1 MSKPYYIT
9 TAIAYPNGD
18 PHVGHAYE
26 YIATDAIARFKR
38 LDGFDV
44 RFLTGTDVHGL
55 KMAETAAAEGIPTAE
70 LARRNSDVFQRMQ
83 ERLNISFDRFIRTS
97 DADHYEASKEIW
109 RRMNEAGDIYLDAY
123 KGWYSVRDERFF
135 TEAETTVGS
144 DGVRIA
150 TETGAPVTWTEE
162 QTYFFR
168 LSAYADKLLAHY
180 EAHPEFI
187 EPEVRRNE
195 VVSFVSGGLRDLSI
209 SRTTFDW
216 GVPVPDHPD
225 HVMYVWV
232 DALTNYLTGV
242 GFPDTSSELFKRFW
256 PADLHMIGKDIIRFH
271 TVYWPAFLMSAGIEL
286 PRKVFAHG
294 FVLNRG
300 EKMSKSVGNVVDPLN
315 LVDTFGVDQVRYFF
329 LREVPFGQD
338 GSYSEEAII
347 GRINADLAN
356 ELGNLAQ
363 RSLSMVAKN
372 LDGIVPEPANSPPT
386 TRTCLRPPTGCSSA
400 SAAITTRRPCI
411 WRSRRSGRCS
421 ARPTSTSPRRSR
433 GCCARPIRRGPASLP
448 HRPVHDAGG
457 RADRDAAEPAGDARV
472 DGQAARPARPARGP
486 ADVRGDRHAPGAGD
500 GAARAGRRVPALS
513 GGAKFDY
520 ALIDRKRF
528 PTSLPGMAYRGPR
541 SVPPLRCLA
550 IGRSD
555 ARHVVSHLNTRR
567 CLEGMTDHNA
577 IGSSREPLIAQPPTS
592 SSSEADTQV
601 PWPPITCG
609 CAPTST
615 SHWSTRGRSS
625 SNAFVCT
632 NTWQA
637 TTTRRSTTERCS
649 ARAWRSWSTARRV
662 STPLVAKWSLR
673 RASRWTTTT

>member
-1 MSKPYYIT
+1 VESLMSEPYYIT

-38 LDGFDV
+38 LDGYEV
-44 RFLTGTDVHGL
+44 RYLTGTDVHGQ
-55 KMAETAAAEGIPTAE
+55 KMAETAAAEGIPAAE

-83 ERLNISFDRFIRTS
+83 EKLNISFDRFIRTS

-109 RRMNEAGDIYLDAY
+109 RRMNDAGDIYLDSY

-135 TEAETTVGS
+135 TEAETSVGA
-144 DGVRIA
+144 DGVRVA
-150 TETGAPVTWTEE
+150 TETGAPMTWTEE

-168 LSAYADKLLAHY
+168 LSDYADKLLAHY

-187 EPEVRRNE
+187 EPDVRRNE

-242 GFPDTSSELFKRFW
+242 GFPDTSSELFSRFW

-286 PRKVFAHG
+286 PRKVFVHG

-300 EKMSKSVGNVVDPLN
+300 EKMSKSIGNVIDPNALI
-315 LVDTFGVDQVRYFF
+315 DAFGVDQVRYFF

-372 LDGIVPEPANSPPT
+372 LDGVVPEPAEFTADDLELLSAADGLMERVRGHFDATAMHLALEAIWSVLGAANKYFSAQEPWVLRKSDTPEAQQRFRTVLYT
-386 TRTCLRPPTGCSSA
+386 TLEVVRIAALLSQPVMPESTVKLLELLGQADDQRTFASVGTRLAPGTALPAPVGVFPRYIAPTGSPSA
-400 SAAITTRRPCI
+400 EAFGTPTIT
-411 WRSRRSGRCS
+411 
-421 ARPTSTSPRRSR
+421 
-433 GCCARPIRRGPASLP
+433 
-448 HRPVHDAGG
+448 
-457 RADRDAAEPAGDARV
+457 
-472 DGQAARPARPARGP
+472 
-486 ADVRGDRHAPGAGD
+486 PG
-500 GAARAGRRVPALS
+500 
-513 GGAKFDY
+513 
-520 ALIDRKRF
+520 
-528 PTSLPGMAYRGPR
+528 
-541 SVPPLRCLA
+541 
-550 IGRSD
+550 
-555 ARHVVSHLNTRR
+555 
-567 CLEGMTDHNA
+567 
-577 IGSSREPLIAQPPTS
+577 QPP
-592 SSSEADTQV
+592 E
-601 PWPPITCG
+601 
-609 CAPTST
+609 
-615 SHWSTRGRSS
+615 
-625 SNAFVCT
+625 
-632 NTWQA
+632 
-637 TTTRRSTTERCS
+637 
-649 ARAWRSWSTARRV
+649 
-662 STPLVAKWSLR
+662 
-673 RASRWTTTT
+673 

>member
-1 MSKPYYIT
+1 VEDLMSEPYYIT

-44 RFLTGTDVHGL
+44 RYLTGTDVHGQ
-55 KMAETAAAEGIPTAE
+55 KMAETAAAEGIPAAE
-70 LARRNSDVFQRMQ
+70 LARRNSDVFQRLQ
-83 ERLNISFDRFIRTS
+83 EKLNISFDRFIRTS
-97 DADHYEASKEIW
+97 DADHYEASKVIW
-109 RRMNEAGDIYLDAY
+109 QRMNEAGDIYLDAY

-135 TEAETTVGS
+135 TEAETTVGA
-144 DGVRIA
+144 DDVRVA

-168 LSAYADKLLAHY
+168 LSAYAERLLAHY

-187 EPEVRRNE
+187 EPDVRRNE

-242 GFPDTSSELFKRFW
+242 GFPDVSSELFRRFW

-286 PRKVFAHG
+286 PRKVFVHG

-300 EKMSKSVGNVVDPLN
+300 EKMSKSVGNVVDPN
-315 LVDTFGVDQVRYFF
+315 ALVDAFGLDPVRYFF

-372 LDGIVPEPANSPPT
+372 LDGVVPEPAEFTAEDKALLDAADALMQRVRAHYDATAMHLALEAIWSVLGAANKYFSAQEPWNLRRTDTPESRLRFRTVLYT
-386 TRTCLRPPTGCSSA
+386 TLETVRI
-400 SAAITTRRPCI
+400 AALLSQPVM
-411 WRSRRSGRCS
+411 
-421 ARPTSTSPRRSR
+421 PESTSK
-433 GCCARPIRRGPASLP
+433 LL
-448 HRPVHDAGG
+448 DLL
-457 RADRDAAEPAGDARV
+457 
-472 DGQAARPARPARGP
+472 GQG
-486 ADVRGDRHAPGAGD
+486 
-500 GAARAGRRVPALS
+500 
-513 GGAKFDY
+513 
-520 ALIDRKRF
+520 
-528 PTSLPGMAYRGPR
+528 
-541 SVPPLRCLA
+541 
-550 IGRSD
+550 SD
-555 ARHVVSHLNTRR
+555 ARTFA
-567 CLEGMTDHNA
+567 A
-577 IGSSREPLIAQPPTS
+577 IGKRLEPGTTLPAPVGVFPRYQPAEQT
-592 SSSEADTQV
+592 
-601 PWPPITCG
+601 
-609 CAPTST
+609 
-615 SHWSTRGRSS
+615 
-625 SNAFVCT
+625 
-632 NTWQA
+632 
-637 TTTRRSTTERCS
+637 
-649 ARAWRSWSTARRV
+649 
-662 STPLVAKWSLR
+662 
-673 RASRWTTTT
+673 

>member
-1 MSKPYYIT
+1 MTTSSAHRTPFYIT

-18 PHVGHAYE
+18 PHIGHAYE

-38 LDGFDV
+38 LDGYDV
-44 RFLTGTDVHGL
+44 RYLTGTDVHGL

-83 ERLNISFDRFIRTS
+83 EKLNISFDRFIRTS
-97 DADHYEASKEIW
+97 DPDHYEASKEIW
-109 RRMNEAGDIYLDAY
+109 RRMDANGDIYLDSY
-123 KGWYSVRDERFF
+123 QGWYSVRDERFF
-135 TEAETTVGS
+135 TEGETTVTE
-144 DGVRIA
+144 DGTRVA

-168 LSAYADKLLAHY
+168 LSAYTDRLLAHY

-195 VVSFVSGGLRDLSI
+195 VISFVSGGLRDLSI

-216 GVPVPDHPD
+216 GVPVPGHPD

-242 GFPDTSSELFKRFW
+242 GFPDTESELFKRYW

-300 EKMSKSVGNVVDPLN
+300 EKMSKSIGNVVDPVN

-338 GSYSEEAII
+338 GSYSEEGII

-372 LDGIVPEPANSPPT
+372 LDGKVPEPGEFTADDRELLDAAHGLLERVRAHFDATAMHLALEAIWSVLGAANKYFSAQQPWVLRKQDTDEARERFRTVLYT
-386 TRTCLRPPTGCSSA
+386 TLETVRVAALLSQPVMPESTGRLLDLLGQPQDRRTF
-400 SAAITTRRPCI
+400 AAIDER
-411 WRSRRSGRCS
+411 
-421 ARPTSTSPRRSR
+421 
-433 GCCARPIRRGPASLP
+433 LP
-448 HRPVHDAGG
+448 
-457 RADRDAAEPAGDARV
+457 
-472 DGQAARPARPARGP
+472 
-486 ADVRGDRHAPGAGD
+486 PG
-500 GAARAGRRVPALS
+500 
-513 GGAKFDY
+513 
-520 ALIDRKRF
+520 
-528 PTSLPGMAYRGPR
+528 
-541 SVPPLRCLA
+541 
-550 IGRSD
+550 
-555 ARHVVSHLNTRR
+555 
-567 CLEGMTDHNA
+567 
-577 IGSSREPLIAQPPTS
+577 
-592 SSSEADTQV
+592 
-601 PWPPITCG
+601 
-609 CAPTST
+609 
-615 SHWSTRGRSS
+615 
-625 SNAFVCT
+625 
-632 NTWQA
+632 
-637 TTTRRSTTERCS
+637 
-649 ARAWRSWSTARRV
+649 
-662 STPLVAKWSLR
+662 TPLPAPVGVFPR
-673 RASRWTTTT
+673 YQVDQ